1 MREGR
6 LEKGPPTASKG
17 SRTERV
23 ERARA
28 GGASA
33 PWVEEQR
40 RGKAVAGSVMI
51 GGLEPVL
58 EEATDVSLDGTV
70 GGEV

>member
-1 MREGR
+1 M
-6 LEKGPPTASKG
+6 
-17 SRTERV
+17 

-70 GGEV
+70 GGAGEV